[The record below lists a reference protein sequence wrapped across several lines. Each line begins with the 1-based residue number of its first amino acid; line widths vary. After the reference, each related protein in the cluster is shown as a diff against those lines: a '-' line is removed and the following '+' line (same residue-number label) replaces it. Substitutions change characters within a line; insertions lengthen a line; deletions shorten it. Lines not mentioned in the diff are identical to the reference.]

1 MRLAALSRCTVVL
14 FAGLA
19 IAACVALPHR
29 QSLTDTRSLYVWPL
43 DACPSQ
49 AETAIGSKSFLGA
62 GGVLLSNLL
71 SGLIGTQAAALSAAA
86 DADRSGFTVTG
97 INARFYYGTART
109 GVITT
114 AISPQCYVVAL
125 ARPVSNQQ
133 PWCADPAFG
142 AAVPGS
148 CGNGAARLD
157 ALRASE
163 PLDEGSGSG
172 FLSVPDFYAEIRLD
186 SAGQG
191 MAVRPALAA
200 LYYPDSLLQHGSRA
214 ARTLSLTIESASLQK
229 GDPLR
234 AADVAMTLAGVV
246 PSPRQS
252 EEVLQRAQT
261 GWTGVPAFTQQGGDA
276 LPRPGFRYLPVTMQA
291 SLHEVGD
298 PNAFLSAFARAF
310 SASNGDYTQALT
322 PR

>member
-1 MRLAALSRCTVVL
+1 MRLPALTRSTSL
-14 FAGLA
+14 LIAGLA
-19 IAACVALPHR
+19 MAACVALPQR
-29 QSLTDTRSLYVWPL
+29 QSVTDTRTLYVWPL

-49 AETAIGSKSFLGA
+49 AEAAMGSKALLGA

-71 SGLIGTQAAALSAAA
+71 SGLIGMQAAALSAAA

-97 INARFYYGTART
+97 INARYYYGTAQS
-109 GVITT
+109 GSITT
-114 AISPQCYVVAL
+114 AIPPRCYVVAL
-125 ARPVSNQQ
+125 ARPVPNLQL
-133 PWCADPAFG
+133 WCADPAFG
-142 AAVPGS
+142 AAVPASCVNGS
-148 CGNGAARLD
+148 ARLD

-163 PLDEGSGSG
+163 PLDEGSGSV

-186 SAGQG
+186 PAGQG
-191 MAVRPALAA
+191 VAMRPALAA

-229 GDPLR
+229 SDPLR
-234 AADVAMTLAGVV
+234 AADVAITLAGVI
-246 PSPRQS
+246 PSPRQP

-261 GWTGVPAFTQQGGDA
+261 GWTGVPAYVLQAGDA
-276 LPRPGFRYLPVTMQA
+276 LPRAGLRYLPVTMQA
-291 SLHEVGD
+291 SVHEVGD